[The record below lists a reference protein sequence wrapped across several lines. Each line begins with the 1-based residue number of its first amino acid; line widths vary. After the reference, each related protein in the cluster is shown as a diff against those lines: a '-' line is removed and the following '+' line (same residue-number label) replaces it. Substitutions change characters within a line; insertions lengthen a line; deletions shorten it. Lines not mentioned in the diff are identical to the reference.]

1 MRAPISSSAKRL
13 VFILVALWMNVMTS
27 AAQNEPTAL
36 PQSGEEA
43 SDTIDYI
50 NFRRQ
55 AMVDVITDTTL
66 AGNFHT
72 ADAIERDW
80 PYIMDLGYSG
90 SPVYSPHYFIPA
102 DAGWNPGF
110 HAFDH
115 YRKRFDDLLF
125 VKNGMP
131 ITKLTYV
138 QTPQVNQSIF
148 DGYFSRRFEDMSFAL
163 NHQRYNFTGDYLNQR
178 SFNTIFH
185 TGLTIDKER
194 WLGYL
199 LFASEVFDQSNNGGI
214 SSAEF
219 YGNPVYENRSA
230 FPVRFRNAA
239 SRDDTKKGKAGM
251 MLKTIRFGK
260 YGVNTGIELDL
271 EQRMISM
278 NSARPDS
285 SGYFPDYTFR
295 RQEGFNSFSKHRSFS
310 PGVVLE
316 FSDSTHSSLQLRS
329 TTGLNINSLQDISR
343 QRNWQEFVQKGDL
356 GFRSEYIDA
365 DAHLDLRIFNNN
377 VYFDLKGNLSTR
389 WRGFGVS
396 GYVGLQRTATPLIF
410 YNQNFSGESIWNQ
423 DPPAAFH
430 QILGGALHYEAKN
443 LQIKVNLEQIFQQN
457 VSFFNEKGLPS
468 VISDQTIISFT
479 PELGLHL
486 GIFHFKNH
494 VSFFP
499 SENILP
505 YYPTLSGRHTL
516 FIEDKWFKNRM
527 HINLGFTAFWKNSHP
542 AAYYLPYTQSFV
554 PTNQRIEAEYR
565 LSPFFAFRVKTFKF
579 FVRMENLNLFWQQ
592 NQAFYDVYHYPQP
605 DPMLRMGIE
614 WLFRN

>member
-1 MRAPISSSAKRL
+1 MRAPISSSVKRL
-13 VFILVALWMNVMTS
+13 VFILVAFWMNVMTS

-36 PQSGEEA
+36 PQSGEEV

-55 AMVDVITDTTL
+55 AMVDIITDTTL

-72 ADAIERDW
+72 ADAIERHW

-90 SPVYSPHYFIPA
+90 SPIYGPHYFIPG

-110 HAFDH
+110 HAFDP

-185 TGLTIDKER
+185 TGFTIDKER
-194 WLGYL
+194 WLGYV

-230 FPVRFRNAA
+230 FPVRFRNAT
-239 SRDDTKKGKAGM
+239 SRDDTKKGKAGL
-251 MLKTIRFGK
+251 MLKALRFGK
-260 YGVNTGIELDL
+260 YGVNTGIELDM
-271 EQRMISM
+271 EQRTISM
-278 NSARPDS
+278 NSERPDS
-285 SGYFPDYTFR
+285 SGYFPDYTFQ
-295 RQEGFNSFSKHRSFS
+295 RQEGFNSFMKHRSFF

-343 QRNWQEFVQKGDL
+343 QRTWQEFVQKGDL

-365 DAHLDLRIFNNN
+365 AAHLDLRIFNSN
-377 VYFDLKGNLSTR
+377 VYFDLRGDLSTQ

-396 GYVGLQRTATPLIF
+396 GYAGLQRTAAPLIF
-410 YNQNFSGESIWNQ
+410 YDQNFSGESLWNQ

-430 QILGGALHYEAKN
+430 QILGGALHYEGKN
-443 LQIKVNLEQIFQQN
+443 LQMRANLEQIFQQN
-457 VSFFNEKGLPS
+457 VSFFNEEGLPS
-468 VISDQTIISFT
+468 VLSDQTILSFR
-479 PELGLHL
+479 PELSLHF

-494 VSFFP
+494 ISFFL
-499 SENILP
+499 SENNLP

-527 HINLGFTAFWKNSHP
+527 HINLGFTAFWKNNHP
-542 AAYYLPYTQSFV
+542 AAYYLPYIQSFV
-554 PTNQRIEAEYR
+554 PTDQRIKAEYR

-592 NQAFYDVYHYPQP
+592 NQAFYDVYHYPKP